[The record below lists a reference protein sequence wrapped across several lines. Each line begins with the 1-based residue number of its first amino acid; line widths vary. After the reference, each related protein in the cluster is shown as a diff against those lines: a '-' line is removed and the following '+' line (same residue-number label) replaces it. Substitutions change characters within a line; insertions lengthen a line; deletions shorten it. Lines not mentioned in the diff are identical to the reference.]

1 MGIDS
6 DLEKS
11 RVKPFGDFTT
21 KYRWKMWRF
30 FWRKRFWEFNLRNH
44 HHKEGVIPEENHQTY
59 VKNRDIYSAQMN
71 VVFYQQL

>member
-21 KYRWKMWRF
+21 KFSSEDVEKYLA
-30 FWRKRFWEFNLRNH
+30 ETVLR
-44 HHKEGVIPEENHQTY
+44 V
-59 VKNRDIYSAQMN
+59 
-71 VVFYQQL
+71 

>member
-21 KYRWKMWRF
+21 KWEDVEIF
-30 FWRKRFWEFNLRNH
+30 LAETVWEFNLRNH